1 MIELDETS
9 EVKKDISFLSNKLES
24 SGLKKRYKDSLEV
37 IQDLTKEIEAIQAIR
52 QSEDIYTIVDEGDKS
67 SQSEA
72 TAIILASDWH
82 IEELVD
88 PKTINGLN
96 KFNLKIAE
104 GRANRFFA
112 NSTKLVKGFQRDIKI
127 KNIVLWLGGDFISSN
142 IHEELLE
149 NTCLRPIDAIKKAQ
163 AIILAGINY
172 ILNETNCNIIIPC
185 NSGNHARI
193 TKKIHI
199 SGEEGN
205 SLENYMYCNLA
216 SLFSGEKRVQ
226 FVVGAGSQIYLNIY
240 KYKLRFLHGTHIRY
254 QGGVG
259 GLTIPANKAIA
270 SWNRAIKADYTMFGH
285 LHTRLDGGV
294 FLANGS
300 LIGYNAYALSIK
312 ASFEEPSQTFFLL
325 DKLRGKSI
333 VAPIFMR

>member
-9 EVKKDISFLSNKLES
+9 DVKKDISFLSSKLES
-24 SGLKKRYKDSLEV
+24 GDLKKRYKASLEV
-37 IQDLTKEIEAIQAIR
+37 IQALSKEVEAIHEIR
-52 QSEDIYTIVDEGDKS
+52 QSEDSYTIVEAKLA
-67 SQSEA
+67 QSEA

-82 IEELVD
+82 IEELVN

-96 KFNLKIAE
+96 TFNLRIAE
-104 GRANRFFA
+104 KRADSFFV
-112 NSTKLVKGFQRDIKI
+112 NSVKLVKGFQRDIKI
-127 KNIVLWLGGDFISSN
+127 KTIILWLGGDFISNN

-149 NTCLRPIDAIKKAQ
+149 NTCLKPIEAIKKVQ
-163 AIILAGINY
+163 SIITAGIKY
-172 ILNETNCNIIIPC
+172 LLEKTDCNLVIPC

-216 SLFSGEKRVQ
+216 SLFQSEPRVK
-226 FVVGAGSQIYLNIY
+226 FIIGSGSQIYLSIY
-240 KYKLRFLHGTHIRY
+240 KYKIRFLHGTHIRY

-270 SWNRAIKADYTMFGH
+270 SWNRAIKADYTCFGH
-285 LHTRLDGGV
+285 LHTRLDGGN

-312 ASFEEPSQTFFLL
+312 ASYEPPSQTFFLL

-333 VAPIFMR
+333 VAPIFLE